1 MKAYLKKL
9 LILLGILALFLALW
23 YGLGLSNYFGI
34 NQLQAHQQ
42 YMQRMV
48 VNHYIFS
55 ALLFIGIY
63 TAIIASA
70 IPASA
75 PLTLLGSY
83 LFGFI
88 PGFLYSFT
96 ASVLGATISFLVIR
110 YVVKSWFG
118 ASHSARV
125 EQFNVQF
132 QKYGASYLL
141 MLHFLSVIPY
151 IVITMLA
158 ALAKVPL
165 KTFVWTVAVGSI
177 PLLALYSW
185 TAQELASFT
194 SVRDIFSVR
203 VILLLGLLMLIA
215 IMPILVRRFKHRV
228 SV

>member
-1 MKAYLKKL
+1 MKAYQKKL
-9 LILLGILALFLALW
+9 LILLGILAVFLALW
-23 YGLGLSNYFGI
+23 YGLGLSKYFGVER
-34 NQLQAHQQ
+34 LQAHQHS
-42 YMQRMV
+42 MQRMV

-63 TAIIASA
+63 TAIISAA

-88 PGFLYSFT
+88 PGFLYSFI

-118 ASHSARV
+118 TTHSARV
-125 EQFNVQF
+125 EKFNAQF

-158 ALAKVPL
+158 ALAQVPL

-177 PLLALYSW
+177 PLLLLYSW
-185 TAQELASFT
+185 TAQELASLT
-194 SVRDIFSVR
+194 SVRDIFSPR
-203 VILLLGLLMLIA
+203 VILLLALLMLIA
-215 IMPILVRRFKHRV
+215 LIPIIVRRFKHRI